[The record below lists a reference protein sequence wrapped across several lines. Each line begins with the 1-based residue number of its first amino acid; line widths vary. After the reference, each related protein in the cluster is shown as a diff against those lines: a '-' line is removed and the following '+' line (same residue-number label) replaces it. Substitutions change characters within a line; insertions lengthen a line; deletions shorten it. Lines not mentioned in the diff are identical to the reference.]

1 MKQRIISSV
10 AGLMI
15 LAVVFALFDTIVL
28 NIAVSIV
35 IVMAL
40 YELIEA
46 AGQKGW
52 PTSMVALLFGFAI
65 PFFSTKLLSNILASI
80 CFFFSLLLFCLL
92 LKYHDS
98 IRVEQLG
105 FVFFFT
111 MLIAFATTC
120 FVYMRDVFGTIIGFY
135 GMLVSLCG
143 AWLSDTGAYFFGI
156 AFGKHKLA
164 PNISPKKTVEGLV
177 GGVVVALISQLVI
190 SLAYTQVCRYYG
202 TPIAIDYLRLV
213 LVSPLISLI
222 SVVGDLSA
230 SVMKR
235 QFGIKDFG
243 NIMPGHGGVLDRFD
257 SVLLVAPF
265 VYNLFLYLPLIVVK

>member
-1 MKQRIISSV
+1 MKQRVISAA
-10 AGLMI
+10 AGLAI

-28 NIAVSIV
+28 NIAVAIV
-35 IVMAL
+35 IAMAL

-46 AGQKGW
+46 AGQKRL
-52 PTSMVALLFGFAI
+52 PTSVVAMVFGLAI
-65 PFFSTKLLSNILASI
+65 PFFSTRLLNNNLASI
-80 CFFFSLLLFCLL
+80 CFFFSLVLFCLL
-92 LKYHDS
+92 LKYHDI

-111 MLIAFATTC
+111 MLVAFATTC
-120 FVYMRDVFGTIIGFY
+120 FVYMRDVFGTVIGFY

-143 AWLSDTGAYFFGI
+143 AWMSDTGAYFFGI
-156 AFGKHKLA
+156 AFGRRKLA
-164 PNISPKKTVEGLV
+164 PNISPKKTVEGFL
-177 GGVVVALISQLVI
+177 GGILVALISQIIV
-190 SLAYTQVCRYYG
+190 AFVYTQISRYYG
-202 TPIAIDYLRLV
+202 SAVQINYLRLA
-213 LVSPLISLI
+213 LFSPLVSLI

-257 SVLLVAPF
+257 SVLFVVPF
-265 VYNLFLYLPLIVVK
+265 VYNLFLYFPLIVVK